1 MENARR
7 RARGSRVGESGRQ
20 RDEGRVASARRRGGG
35 VKVVG
40 KRRARGVAGAPHR
53 GGSAGV
59 GEQRLATWSL
69 GGGEAEK
76 RSRAGG
82 LAGAHWGRRRGGG
95 LRPLGRRRQSTEF
108 GGRVFSRLRT
118 FEINGHLCLVPFR
131 TSLGGP
137 NPREAVQPPPSQSH
151 WSLP

>member
-1 MENARR
+1 M
-7 RARGSRVGESGRQ
+7 GESGRQ

-35 VKVVG
+35 AKVVG

-59 GEQRLATWSL
+59 GEQRLATRSL
-69 GGGEAEK
+69 GGGGAEK

-95 LRPLGRRRQSTEF
+95 L
-108 GGRVFSRLRT
+108 
-118 FEINGHLCLVPFR
+118 H
-131 TSLGGP
+131 GP
-137 NPREAVQPPPSQSH
+137 SARGDNPRSSGAGYFHGFAPLRLMVTSAWFLSEPA
-151 WSLP
+151 